1 MTSIAHVIAA
11 CAMGFVGAAAGQTA
25 PQAPQSPTIP
35 TLADVRPE
43 ILRLVIDDQ
52 WDRGND
58 MFGGRQ
64 VRPPDTLDWQAISE
78 RDLQRQS
85 AIRALLAKGQV
96 ETGREYHF
104 AALIFQHSS
113 SPEALT
119 LAHVL
124 AVTAVIQG
132 DGSAKWLAAATL
144 DRYLQNDKQPQVF
157 GTQFLRQGDN
167 PQWTMEPH
175 NRAAVPDNVRRL
187 WCVVSQ
193 PDQDQALKDLQ
204 AGKSGAADTSI
215 RECK

>member
-1 MTSIAHVIAA
+1 MDSIARVIIA
-11 CAMGFVGAAAGQTA
+11 CVMGLVSAAAGQTA
-25 PQAPQSPTIP
+25 QQAPPSPTVP
-35 TLADVRPE
+35 TLSDVRPE

-64 VRPPDTLDWQAISE
+64 VKAPDTLDWQAISE
-78 RDLQRQS
+78 RDQQRQS
-85 AIRALLAKGQV
+85 AVRVLLAKGQV

-113 SPEALT
+113 NPEALT

-124 AVTAVIQG
+124 SVTAIIQG

-144 DRYLQNDKQPQVF
+144 DRYLQNARQPQVF

-167 PQWTMEPH
+167 LQWSMEPYD
-175 NRAAVPDNVRRL
+175 RAAVPDGVRRL

-193 PDQDQALKDLQ
+193 PDQDQALKDLR
-204 AGKSGAADTSI
+204 AGKSGGPDTSI

>member
-1 MTSIAHVIAA
+1 
-11 CAMGFVGAAAGQTA
+11 
-25 PQAPQSPTIP
+25 
-35 TLADVRPE
+35 
-43 ILRLVIDDQ
+43 
-52 WDRGND
+52 

-85 AIRALLAKGQV
+85 AIRVLLAKGQV
-96 ETGREYHF
+96 QTGREYHF

-124 AVTAVIQG
+124 AVSAIIQG
-132 DGSAKWLAAATL
+132 DSSAKWLAAATL

-167 PQWTMEPH
+167 NLQWTMEPY
-175 NRAAVPDNVRRL
+175 NRSAVPDSVRTL

-193 PDQDQALKDLQ
+193 PEQEQALKELQ
-204 AGKSGAADTSI
+204 TGKSGAANTSV

>member
-1 MTSIAHVIAA
+1 MASIGHVVAA
-11 CAMGFVGAAAGQTA
+11 CVVGFVSTAAGQTT
-25 PQAPQSPTIP
+25 PQTPQSPTIP
-35 TLADVRPE
+35 TIKDVKPE

-64 VRPPDTLDWQAISE
+64 VRAPDTLDWQAISE
-78 RDLQRQS
+78 RDEHRQA

-96 ETGREYHF
+96 ETGREYHY

-124 AVTAVIQG
+124 AVTAIIQG
-132 DGSAKWLAAATL
+132 DSSAKWLAAATL

-167 PQWTMEPH
+167 LQWTMEPY
-175 NRAAVPDNVRRL
+175 NRAAVPDGVRKL

-193 PDQDQALKDLQ
+193 PDQDQSLKDLQ
-204 AGKSGAADTSI
+204 AGRSGGANTSI
-215 RECK
+215 RECQ

>member
-1 MTSIAHVIAA
+1 MTPIARIVAA
-11 CAMGFVGAAAGQTA
+11 CLVGVVSGTAGQTA
-25 PQAPQSPTIP
+25 QEAPQSPTIP
-35 TLADVRPE
+35 TLDDVRPE

-64 VRPPDTLDWQAISE
+64 VRAPDTLDWEAIAK
-78 RDLQRQS
+78 RDEQRQS
-85 AIRALLAKGQV
+85 TVRALLAKGQV

-113 SPEALT
+113 NQEALI

-124 AVTAVIQG
+124 AVTAIIQG

-157 GTQFLRQGDN
+157 GTQFLQQADN
-167 PQWTMEPH
+167 VQWTMEPYT
-175 NRAAVPDNVRRL
+175 RAAVPDGVRRL

-193 PDQDQALKDLQ
+193 PDQDQALRDLRT
-204 AGKSGAADTSI
+204 GKSGGANTSI